1 MTPPEPSSAW
11 VWDKFKEYS
20 EGNDA
25 VHGRMLRMITK
36 LEHDNRAL
44 KMELN
49 SLSQKLNNYA
59 AQEGWY

>member
-1 MTPPEPSSAW
+1 MTKDEPSSAW

-20 EGNDA
+20 DGNDA
-25 VHGRMLRMITK
+25 VHGRMLQMITQ
-36 LEHDNRAL
+36 LEHDNQAL

-49 SLSQKLNNYA
+49 NLSQKLNNYA